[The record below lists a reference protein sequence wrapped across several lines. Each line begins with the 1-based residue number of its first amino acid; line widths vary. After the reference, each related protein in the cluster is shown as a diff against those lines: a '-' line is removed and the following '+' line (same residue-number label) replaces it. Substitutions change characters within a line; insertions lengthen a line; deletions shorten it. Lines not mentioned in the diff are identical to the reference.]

1 MIHPFSP
8 KGKLVYLGIEGLE
21 CTQSMVQAAQT
32 ASNNKTIILRN
43 GLFRVALTDAQVSQC
58 QNTATSH
65 PQYAT
70 WKESIINS
78 SNETTKGNPNN
89 ILGSLHL
96 SNGCQVIHVPS
107 YLAGLYKAC
116 TQLAISAAPCN
127 KLQWCQD
134 SSMEGTIVDDDESP
148 LQSKYDDII
157 YAAGSG
163 LFPTKKNDESLF
175 SRFPIQL
182 VRGQSIYVPT
192 TKTYRTQP
200 PQEAFLCGKYVS
212 PLPNTN
218 EKMLVGSTH
227 EYKEVPNSKEQVWE
241 ELETKTKPFA
251 PFLDYDNISISE
263 HENWTMGV
271 RVVSQRGANGRLPII
286 GKIPTSKT
294 DTNEWIFTGLS
305 SRGLLYHGIFGK
317 LLSQAILNDGKDDQ
331 IMSKYPELS
340 WWKKKI
346 EKVE

>member
-21 CTQSMVQAAQT
+21 CTESMVQAAQK
-32 ASNNKTIILRN
+32 ASNNKSIILRDS
-43 GLFRVALTDAQVSQC
+43 LIRVALTDAQVSQC
-58 QNTATSH
+58 QNTANLH

-70 WKESIINS
+70 WTESVII
-78 SNETTKGNPNN
+78 SNDVTTKDKPNN

-96 SNGCQVIHVPS
+96 TNGCQVIHVPS
-107 YLAGLYKAC
+107 YLAGLYDAC
-116 TQLAISAAPCN
+116 SQLAGSVPNCN

-134 SSMEGTIVDDDESP
+134 SSIKGTMIDNESSS
-148 LQSKYDDII
+148 QSMYDDII

-163 LFPTKKNDESLF
+163 LFSTKNNDKSLF

-192 TKTYRTQP
+192 TETSTTQ
-200 PQEAFLCGKYVS
+200 PQEAFLCGKYIS
-212 PLPNTN
+212 PLPDTN

-227 EYKEVPNSKEQVWE
+227 EYKEVPHSREQVWE

-251 PFLDYDNISISE
+251 PFLDYDNISIDKDDD
-263 HENWTMGV
+263 WTMGV
-271 RVVSQRGANGRLPII
+271 RVVSQRGAHGRLPII

-294 DTNEWIFTGLS
+294 ETNEWIFTGLS

-317 LLSQAILNDGKDDQ
+317 LLGQAILNDGNDDQ

-340 WWKKKI
+340 WWKKKV
-346 EKVE
+346 EKDE